1 MGETTVHQCA
11 LPGCEVTIEQ
21 APGKPARKYCSAAH
35 RAAGRRL
42 RGGLDDTDVELP
54 AQPGRMA
61 VGASARPGPPPGHLA
76 QGPAPAP
83 VPSPVPRPAPRPAP
97 VGPNWDSRPAEAPP
111 VNTGQPAAASYE
123 NPWSAGPA
131 QYGPPGQAYQ
141 ELSGQ
146 AYPEQPRRQ
155 GQADYGFTGSAA
167 DLSEDMIVRSRA
179 ERPSQ
184 GWRGAVFSASGGRIN
199 PGVSEEEAAR
209 NVLLRRI
216 RRHLPGAHQIAV
228 SSLKGGVG
236 KTTVSAVLG
245 LTLAEYR
252 GDRVVALDANPD
264 AGTLA
269 DRLTGEIGVTVRQM
283 LDNIDSI
290 DSLTA
295 VSHYTSLA
303 GRLQVLAS
311 EQDPAMSEAF
321 NRGEYEQICAVLARF
336 YNIIITDS
344 GTGLVHSAMEGTL
357 ALADSL
363 VVVGAPTVDGASR
376 ASKTL
381 DWLVAHGYAEQVAD
395 AVVVL
400 CCDRVSPEI
409 DRERVRAHFLARCR
423 AVVEIPYDPHLAT
436 GGRLDLGAM
445 REETQLAF
453 LELGALIA
461 DEFSA

>member
-1 MGETTVHQCA
+1 
-11 LPGCEVTIEQ
+11 VTIGE
-21 APGKPARKYCSAAH
+21 PDSVRTEHPES
-35 RAAGRRL
+35 
-42 RGGLDDTDVELP
+42 DVPTFDL
-54 AQPGRMA
+54 
-61 VGASARPGPPPGHLA
+61 GPPPTNA
-76 QGPAPAP
+76 EWA
-83 VPSPVPRPAPRPAP
+83 APRPRYP
-97 VGPNWDSRPAEAPP
+97 DGTLGPGAFDPRSWWPKHQHRFATTDRYREMTTSPSRPATQPDSAAGNGAPR
-111 VNTGQPAAASYE
+111 TGLE
-123 NPWSAGPA
+123 
-131 QYGPPGQAYQ
+131 
-141 ELSGQ
+141 
-146 AYPEQPRRQ
+146 
-155 GQADYGFTGSAA
+155 TSAA
-167 DLSEDMIVRSRA
+167 DLTDDTIVRRRV
-179 ERPSQ
+179 ERPTL
-184 GWRGAVFSASGGRIN
+184 GWRGAVYSVSGGRIN
-199 PGVSEEEAAR
+199 PGVSEAEAAR
-209 NVLLRRI
+209 NALLRRI

-236 KTTVSAVLG
+236 KTTVAAVLG

-252 GDRVVALDANPD
+252 GDRVVAVDANPD

-283 LDNIDSI
+283 LENIGSI

-321 NRGEYEQICAVLARF
+321 NRAEYEQICRVLARF

-381 DWLVAHGYAEQVAD
+381 DWLVAHGYGEMVAD

-409 DRERVRAHFLARCR
+409 DRERVRGHFEARTR
-423 AVVEIPYDPHLAT
+423 AVVEVPYDPHLAT

-445 REETQLAF
+445 REETRMAF

>member
-1 MGETTVHQCA
+1 
-11 LPGCEVTIEQ
+11 
-21 APGKPARKYCSAAH
+21 
-35 RAAGRRL
+35 L
-42 RGGLDDTDVELP
+42 RGGLDDGELDYP
-54 AQPGRMA
+54 AETGRLA
-61 VGASARPGPPPGHLA
+61 VGAAARPAAVPGAGYPPPAAPRPQPPASRPAAGGPPSTEPAWSAEAMAPDRAGPEPRGQGLPGPPPNR
-76 QGPAPAP
+76 PAPA
-83 VPSPVPRPAPRPAP
+83 
-97 VGPNWDSRPAEAPP
+97 
-111 VNTGQPAAASYE
+111 T
-123 NPWSAGPA
+123 
-131 QYGPPGQAYQ
+131 
-141 ELSGQ
+141 
-146 AYPEQPRRQ
+146 
-155 GQADYGFTGSAA
+155 YGFTGSAA
-167 DLSEDMIVRSRA
+167 DLTDDMIVRSRA
-179 ERPSQ
+179 DRPAM

-199 PGVSEEEAAR
+199 PGVSEAEAAR

-216 RRHLPGAHQIAV
+216 RRNLPGAHQIAV

-245 LTLAEYR
+245 LTLAEHR
-252 GDRVVALDANPD
+252 GDRVVAVDANPD

-283 LDNIDSI
+283 LENIASI

-321 NRGEYEQICAVLARF
+321 NRTEYEQICAVLARF

-363 VVVGAPTVDGASR
+363 VVVGSPTVDGSSR

-400 CCDRVSPEI
+400 CLDRVSPEI
-409 DRERVRAHFLARCR
+409 DRDRVRDHFLARTR

>member
-1 MGETTVHQCA
+1 MTSREPESTRT
-11 LPGCEVTIEQ
+11 EQ
-21 APGKPARKYCSAAH
+21 PEEDVPEFDLGPPLTGPEGWAA
-35 RAAGRRL
+35 
-42 RGGLDDTDVELP
+42 
-54 AQPGRMA
+54 
-61 VGASARPGPPPGHLA
+61 ARPRYPDGTY
-76 QGPAPAP
+76 GPAAFDPRSWWPKHQHRFAMTHDFPDTAATRPMNRPPEDMGGHPA
-83 VPSPVPRPAPRPAP
+83 
-97 VGPNWDSRPAEAPP
+97 N
-111 VNTGQPAAASYE
+111 Q
-123 NPWSAGPA
+123 
-131 QYGPPGQAYQ
+131 
-141 ELSGQ
+141 
-146 AYPEQPRRQ
+146 
-155 GQADYGFTGSAA
+155 FTGGAGEWPPESGDGDFGYAGGGGPGAPHERGTGTAA
-167 DLSEDMIVRSRA
+167 DLTDDFIVRPKA
-179 ERPSQ
+179 ERPTS
-184 GWRGAVFSASGGRIN
+184 GWRHAVYTASGGRIN

-209 NVLLRRI
+209 NVLVRRI
-216 RRHLPGAHQIAV
+216 RRQLPGAHQIAV

-245 LTLAEYR
+245 LTLAEHR

-283 LDNIDSI
+283 LDNIDEI

-321 NRGEYEQICAVLARF
+321 SRDEYERICAVLARF

-423 AVVEIPYDPHLAT
+423 AVVEVPYDPHLAT

-445 REETQLAF
+445 REPTRYAF
-453 LELGALIA
+453 LELGAHVA
-461 DEFSA
+461 DRFSG

>member
-1 MGETTVHQCA
+1 VITG
-11 LPGCEVTIEQ
+11 
-21 APGKPARKYCSAAH
+21 
-35 RAAGRRL
+35 
-42 RGGLDDTDVELP
+42 GGLGLSSPAIAEGDQQWAIALEATLTSREPESVRTEHPERHVPTFDLGPPLTGPEGWAAARPRYPDDTLGPGAFDPRSWWPKHQHRFAMTEDYRDVTT
-54 AQPGRMA
+54 
-61 VGASARPGPPPGHLA
+61 SSRP
-76 QGPAPAP
+76 PAPLMQVPQQLAP
-83 VPSPVPRPAPRPAP
+83 SAPS
-97 VGPNWDSRPAEAPP
+97 GPGSNFD
-111 VNTGQPAAASYE
+111 
-123 NPWSAGPA
+123 
-131 QYGPPGQAYQ
+131 
-141 ELSGQ
+141 
-146 AYPEQPRRQ
+146 
-155 GQADYGFTGSAA
+155 GSAA
-167 DLSEDMIVRSRA
+167 DLTDDTIVRARA
-179 ERPSQ
+179 ARPTV
-184 GWRGAVFSASGGRIN
+184 GWRRAVYSASGGRIN

-209 NVLLRRI
+209 NVLLRRV

-445 REETQLAF
+445 REPTRLAF
-453 LELGALIA
+453 LELGAQIA
-461 DEFSA
+461 DRFGR

>member
-1 MGETTVHQCA
+1 VSE
-11 LPGCEVTIEQ
+11 P
-21 APGKPARKYCSAAH
+21 
-35 RAAGRRL
+35 RRL
-42 RGGLDDTDVELP
+42 ASPPIAERAGAGTGGT
-54 AQPGRMA
+54 
-61 VGASARPGPPPGHLA
+61 
-76 QGPAPAP
+76 
-83 VPSPVPRPAPRPAP
+83 
-97 VGPNWDSRPAEAPP
+97 
-111 VNTGQPAAASYE
+111 
-123 NPWSAGPA
+123 
-131 QYGPPGQAYQ
+131 
-141 ELSGQ
+141 
-146 AYPEQPRRQ
+146 
-155 GQADYGFTGSAA
+155 AA
-167 DLSEDMIVRSRA
+167 DLTDDLIVRGKV
-179 ERPSQ
+179 ERPTH
-184 GWRGAVFSASGGRIN
+184 GWRRAVFTASGGRVN
-199 PGVSEEEAAR
+199 PGPSEADAAR
-209 NVLLRRI
+209 QVLLRRI

-245 LTLAEYR
+245 LTLAEHR
-252 GDRVVALDANPD
+252 GDRVVAVDANPD

-283 LDNIDSI
+283 MDNIASI

-321 NRGEYEQICAVLARF
+321 NRAEYEQICAVLARF

-357 ALADSL
+357 ASADSL

-381 DWLVAHGYAEQVAD
+381 DWLVAHGYAEHVAD

-400 CCDRVSPEI
+400 SCDRVSPEI
-409 DRERVRAHFLARCR
+409 DRDRVRTHFRSRAR

-436 GGRLDLGAM
+436 GGRLDLAAM
-445 REETQLAF
+445 RPATKDAF
-453 LELGALIA
+453 LELGSLIA

>member
-1 MGETTVHQCA
+1 M
-11 LPGCEVTIEQ
+11 
-21 APGKPARKYCSAAH
+21 APD
-35 RAAGRRL
+35 
-42 RGGLDDTDVELP
+42 RGQGH
-54 AQPGRMA
+54 
-61 VGASARPGPPPGHLA
+61 PGPPA
-76 QGPAPAP
+76 N
-83 VPSPVPRPAPRPAP
+83 RPAPT
-97 VGPNWDSRPAEAPP
+97 S
-111 VNTGQPAAASYE
+111 
-123 NPWSAGPA
+123 
-131 QYGPPGQAYQ
+131 
-141 ELSGQ
+141 
-146 AYPEQPRRQ
+146 
-155 GQADYGFTGSAA
+155 YGFTGSAA
-167 DLSEDMIVRSRA
+167 DLTDDMIVRSRA
-179 ERPSQ
+179 DRPAM

-199 PGVSEEEAAR
+199 PGVSEAEAAR

-216 RRHLPGAHQIAV
+216 RRNLPGAHQIAV

-252 GDRVVALDANPD
+252 GDRVVAVDANPD

-283 LDNIDSI
+283 LENIASI

-321 NRGEYEQICAVLARF
+321 NRTEYEQICAVLAKF

-363 VVVGAPTVDGASR
+363 VVVGSPTVDGSSR

-400 CCDRVSPEI
+400 CLDRVSPEI
-409 DRERVRAHFLARCR
+409 DRDRVRDHFLARTR

>member
-1 MGETTVHQCA
+1 M
-11 LPGCEVTIEQ
+11 
-21 APGKPARKYCSAAH
+21 S
-35 RAAGRRL
+35 RR
-42 RGGLDDTDVELP
+42 RSLP
-54 AQPGRMA
+54 AKRKSGEVVRLADYPHPYDDRTISTVEDLNNRSGAIGITGRPSDSVDGTAFVQSTVQKAPTPA
-61 VGASARPGPPPGHLA
+61 VPT
-76 QGPAPAP
+76 APAI
-83 VPSPVPRPAPRPAP
+83 
-97 VGPNWDSRPAEAPP
+97 
-111 VNTGQPAAASYE
+111 
-123 NPWSAGPA
+123 
-131 QYGPPGQAYQ
+131 
-141 ELSGQ
+141 
-146 AYPEQPRRQ
+146 
-155 GQADYGFTGSAA
+155 AA
-167 DLSEDMIVRSRA
+167 DLTEDVILRQRLA
-179 ERPSQ
+179 RPTH
-184 GWRGAVFSASGGRIN
+184 GWRGAVYTVSGGRLN
-199 PGVSEEEAAR
+199 PGVSEAEASR
-209 NVLLRRI
+209 NALLRRV
-216 RRHLPGAHQIAV
+216 RRHLPGSHQIAV

-245 LTLAEYR
+245 LTLAEHR

-269 DRLTGEIGVTVRQM
+269 DRTTGQIGITVRDM
-283 LDNIDSI
+283 IDNLDAI

-321 NRGEYEQICAVLARF
+321 NRVEYERVCEVLARF

-363 VVVGAPTVDGASR
+363 VVVGSPTVDGSSR

-395 AVVVL
+395 AMVVL

-409 DRERVRAHFLARCR
+409 DRERVRAHFEHRCR

-436 GGRLDLGAM
+436 GGRLDLALM
-445 REETQLAF
+445 REPTKLAF
-453 LELGALIA
+453 LELAAHVA

>member
-1 MGETTVHQCA
+1 MVRGEIVATQCA
-11 LPGCEVTIEQ
+11 LAGCEVIVENL
-21 APGKPARKYCSAAH
+21 PGTPIRRYCGAAH
-35 RAAGRRL
+35 RAAARRL
-42 RGGLDDTDVELP
+42 GDVTNGTETMNRS
-54 AQPGRMA
+54 Q
-61 VGASARPGPPPGHLA
+61 VSY
-76 QGPAPAP
+76 
-83 VPSPVPRPAPRPAP
+83 
-97 VGPNWDSRPAEAPP
+97 
-111 VNTGQPAAASYE
+111 AAASASRPVE
-123 NPWSAGPA
+123 PAPPERTRTVAAPWDREWANQVHTSDSPLEASSEKAPPIGPHPDSRD
-131 QYGPPGQAYQ
+131 QDPP
-141 ELSGQ
+141 LPSGV
-146 AYPEQPRRQ
+146 PWRDRSPDV
-155 GQADYGFTGSAA
+155 GAA
-167 DLSEDMIVRSRA
+167 RLTEDTIMRARAVR
-179 ERPSQ
+179 PTL
-184 GWRGAVFSASGGRIN
+184 GWRGAVYSVSGGRVN
-199 PGVSEEEAAR
+199 PGVSEAESAR
-209 NVLLRRI
+209 NALSRRI

-252 GDRVVALDANPD
+252 GDRVVAVDANPD

-269 DRLTGEIGVTVRQM
+269 DRLTGEIGITVRDM
-283 LDNIDSI
+283 LDNLDTI

-321 NRGEYEQICAVLARF
+321 NRTEYERICAVLARF

-381 DWLVAHGYAEQVAD
+381 DWLVAHGYAEQVVD

-400 CCDRVSPEI
+400 CCDRVSPQI
-409 DRERVRAHFLARCR
+409 DRERVRAHFNARCR
-423 AVVEIPYDPHLAT
+423 AVVEIPHDPHLAT
-436 GGRLDLGAM
+436 GGRLDLDAM
-445 REETQLAF
+445 REPTRMAF
-453 LELGALIA
+453 LELGAHIA
-461 DEFSA
+461 DEFS

>member
-1 MGETTVHQCA
+1 MGEMSVHQCA
-11 LPGCEVTIEQ
+11 LPGCEVMIEQ
-21 APGKPARKYCSAAH
+21 VPGKPARKYCSAAH

-42 RGGLDDTDVELP
+42 RGGVDDPDAEYP
-54 AQPGRMA
+54 AEPERVA
-61 VGASARPGPPPGHLA
+61 LAASARPAGASAAGRPQPPLGHPHPPTRQPG
-76 QGPAPAP
+76 
-83 VPSPVPRPAPRPAP
+83 VS
-97 VGPNWDSRPAEAPP
+97 
-111 VNTGQPAAASYE
+111 QPAAPTRSDD
-123 NPWSAGPA
+123 PFDDSPRTPSGPRTVA
-131 QYGPPGQAYQ
+131 PTH
-141 ELSGQ
+141 
-146 AYPEQPRRQ
+146 
-155 GQADYGFTGSAA
+155 GFTGSAA
-167 DLSEDMIVRSRA
+167 DLTDDTIVRRRV
-179 ERPSQ
+179 ERPTL
-184 GWRGAVFSASGGRIN
+184 GWRGAVYNVSGGRIN
-199 PGVSEEEAAR
+199 PGVSEAEAAR
-209 NVLLRRI
+209 NALLRRI

-236 KTTVSAVLG
+236 KTTVAAVLG

-252 GDRVVALDANPD
+252 GDRVVAVDANPD

-283 LDNIDSI
+283 LENIDSI

-321 NRGEYEQICAVLARF
+321 NRTEYEQICAVLARF

-381 DWLVAHGYAEQVAD
+381 DWLVAHGYGEMVAD

-409 DRERVRAHFLARCR
+409 DRERVRGHFEARTR

-445 REETQLAF
+445 REETRMAF
-453 LELGALIA
+453 LELGALVA
-461 DEFSA
+461 DRFGV

>member
-1 MGETTVHQCA
+1 VITG
-11 LPGCEVTIEQ
+11 
-21 APGKPARKYCSAAH
+21 
-35 RAAGRRL
+35 
-42 RGGLDDTDVELP
+42 GGLGLSSP
-54 AQPGRMA
+54 AIAEGDQQWAIALEATLTSREPESVRTEHPERHVPTFDLGPPLTGPEGWA
-61 VGASARPGPPPGHLA
+61 AARPRYPDGTFGPGAFDPRSWWPKHQHRFA
-76 QGPAPAP
+76 MTEDYRDVTTSSRPPAPPMQVPQQLAP
-83 VPSPVPRPAPRPAP
+83 SASS
-97 VGPNWDSRPAEAPP
+97 GPGSNFD
-111 VNTGQPAAASYE
+111 
-123 NPWSAGPA
+123 
-131 QYGPPGQAYQ
+131 
-141 ELSGQ
+141 
-146 AYPEQPRRQ
+146 
-155 GQADYGFTGSAA
+155 GSAA
-167 DLSEDMIVRSRA
+167 DLTDDTIVRARA
-179 ERPSQ
+179 ARPTV
-184 GWRGAVFSASGGRIN
+184 GWRRAVYSASGGRIN

-209 NVLLRRI
+209 NVLLRRV

-245 LTLAEYR
+245 LTLAEHR

-283 LDNIDSI
+283 LDNIGSI

>member
-1 MGETTVHQCA
+1 MASSESESAPVEQTEGEPPERVAGPPLTGPDGWAAARPRYPDGTLGTGAFDPNSWWPKHQHRFNMADEYGDVTTSR
-11 LPGCEVTIEQ
+11 PGGPV
-21 APGKPARKYCSAAH
+21 
-35 RAAGRRL
+35 
-42 RGGLDDTDVELP
+42 
-54 AQPGRMA
+54 
-61 VGASARPGPPPGHLA
+61 PGPPPG
-76 QGPAPAP
+76 
-83 VPSPVPRPAPRPAP
+83 
-97 VGPNWDSRPAEAPP
+97 APP
-111 VNTGQPAAASYE
+111 ARPSASPNASAASY
-123 NPWSAGPA
+123 PPAGRPA
-131 QYGPPGQAYQ
+131 VDY
-141 ELSGQ
+141 SDR
-146 AYPEQPRRQ
+146 QPDRRF
-155 GQADYGFTGSAA
+155 DGSAS
-167 DLSEDMIVRSRA
+167 DLTDDTIVRRRA
-179 ERPSQ
+179 ERPTI
-184 GWRGAVFSASGGRIN
+184 GWRRAVFTASGGRIN
-199 PGVSEEEAAR
+199 PGVSEAEASR
-209 NVLLRRI
+209 NVMLRRI

-245 LTLAEYR
+245 LTLAEHR

-269 DRLTGEIGVTVRQM
+269 DRLTGEIGITVRQM

-395 AVVVL
+395 AIVVL

-409 DRERVRAHFLARCR
+409 DRERVKAHFLARSR

-436 GGRLDLGAM
+436 GGRLDLAAM
-445 REETQLAF
+445 REPTKLAF
-453 LELGALIA
+453 LELGSRIA
-461 DEFSA
+461 DRFGV

>member
-1 MGETTVHQCA
+1 MTRPRPTAPPPSGPTTDSVGGA
-11 LPGCEVTIEQ
+11 
-21 APGKPARKYCSAAH
+21 SAAS
-35 RAAGRRL
+35 R
-42 RGGLDDTDVELP
+42 
-54 AQPGRMA
+54 A
-61 VGASARPGPPPGHLA
+61 VGAGPFGN
-76 QGPAPAP
+76 G
-83 VPSPVPRPAPRPAP
+83 R
-97 VGPNWDSRPAEAPP
+97 E
-111 VNTGQPAAASYE
+111 T
-123 NPWSAGPA
+123 
-131 QYGPPGQAYQ
+131 
-141 ELSGQ
+141 
-146 AYPEQPRRQ
+146 
-155 GQADYGFTGSAA
+155 SAA
-167 DLSEDMIVRSRA
+167 DLTEDTIVRRRA
-179 ERPSQ
+179 ERPML
-184 GWRGAVFSASGGRIN
+184 GWRGAVYSASGGRIN
-199 PGVSEEEAAR
+199 PGVSEAEAAR
-209 NVLLRRI
+209 NALLRRI

-245 LTLAEYR
+245 LTLAEHR
-252 GDRVVALDANPD
+252 GDRVVAVDANPD

-269 DRLTGEIGVTVRQM
+269 DRLTGETGVTVRQM
-283 LDNIDSI
+283 LRNIDSI

-321 NRGEYEQICAVLARF
+321 NREEYERICAVLARF

-381 DWLVAHGYAEQVAD
+381 DWLVAHGYGEMVAD
-395 AVVVL
+395 ATVVL

-409 DRERVRAHFLARCR
+409 DRERVRAHFEARSR
-423 AVVEIPYDPHLAT
+423 AVIEIPYDPHLAT

-445 REETQLAF
+445 REETRTAF

-461 DEFSA
+461 DEFSV

>member
-1 MGETTVHQCA
+1 VSDLYT
-11 LPGCEVTIEQ
+11 
-21 APGKPARKYCSAAH
+21 AAEGG
-35 RAAGRRL
+35 RAASA
-42 RGGLDDTDVELP
+42 TDLTE
-54 AQPGRMA
+54 
-61 VGASARPGPPPGHLA
+61 
-76 QGPAPAP
+76 
-83 VPSPVPRPAPRPAP
+83 
-97 VGPNWDSRPAEAPP
+97 DS
-111 VNTGQPAAASYE
+111 
-123 NPWSAGPA
+123 
-131 QYGPPGQAYQ
+131 
-141 ELSGQ
+141 
-146 AYPEQPRRQ
+146 
-155 GQADYGFTGSAA
+155 
-167 DLSEDMIVRSRA
+167 IVRSRA
-179 ERPSQ
+179 QRPTM
-184 GWRGAVFSASGGRIN
+184 GWRRAVFEASGGRVN
-199 PGVSEEEAAR
+199 PGVSEAEAQR
-209 NVLLRRI
+209 NALLRRV
-216 RRHLPGAHQIAV
+216 RRQLPGAHQIAV

-283 LDNIDSI
+283 LDNIDNI
-290 DSLTA
+290 DTLTA

-321 NRGEYEQICAVLARF
+321 NRSEYEQICAVLSRF
-336 YNIIITDS
+336 FNIIITDS

-363 VVVGAPTVDGASR
+363 VIVGSPTVDGASR

-381 DWLVAHGYAEQVAD
+381 DWLVAHGYSEQVAD

-409 DRERVRAHFLARCR
+409 DQERVRSHFESRTR

-436 GGRLDLGAM
+436 GGRLDLGAL
-445 REETQLAF
+445 RGPTQLAF
-453 LELGALIA
+453 LELAALIG
-461 DEFSA
+461 DEFSV